1 MNNAKDDVKSLANR
15 IASLA
20 NDLIKN
26 LDSKGDFYAP
36 ANELV
41 KNTST
46 LVFALGEVYASETRA
61 PQPVVKIIN
70 TVHSGSY
77 HNVRDSRGRF
87 ASKV

>member
-20 NDLIKN
+20 NDLVKN

-46 LVFALGEVYASETRA
+46 LVFALGEVYASDMHAITPKPA
-61 PQPVVKIIN
+61 TKVN
-70 TVHSGSY
+70 SGSY
-77 HNVRDSRGRF
+77 HNVRDSKGRF